1 MVEQGWKRK
10 KGHQE
15 MTKTKRALK
24 DTLLKKGWSG
34 MIAPKLFR
42 TGQTHKIYLNNQEEK
57 HKKVCQSSF
66 LWKSTI
72 VWHFSMSAHKTGQ
85 YSYFSFC
92 IKSTSHYQC
101 P

>member
-57 HKKVCQSSF
+57 
-66 LWKSTI
+66 
-72 VWHFSMSAHKTGQ
+72 
-85 YSYFSFC
+85 
-92 IKSTSHYQC
+92 
-101 P
+101 